1 MFRQI
6 LLPTD
11 GSPETDRATDHA
23 LDLAKRYGATLHV
36 LYVVDTNALP
46 LDAHAQHVF
55 EYLTEEGLL
64 SEEMIVERADEFGI
78 ETVVSEVVEGS
89 PHEVIIEYIEAN
101 DIDLVVMGTHGRR
114 GLDRYLLGSVTERV
128 IRMSDIPVL
137 TIPPAG
143 PPESD

>member
-1 MFRQI
+1 MFRRI

-23 LDLAKRYGATLHV
+23 LDLAKRYGAALHI

-46 LDAHAQHVF
+46 LDPHAQHVF

-64 SEEMIVERADEFGI
+64 SEEKIVERADDLGI
-78 ETVVSEVVEGS
+78 EIVVSEVGEGS
-89 PHEVIIEYIEAN
+89 PHEVILEYIEAN
-101 DIDLVVMGTHGRR
+101 DLDLVVMGTHGRR

-128 IRMSDIPVL
+128 MRLADVPVL
-137 TIPPAG
+137 VIPPDVPAKNG
-143 PPESD
+143 